1 MKDMRIFES
10 TYFTTS
16 QASDSGVPGHLIVES
31 RIECTAIS
39 GFTTDQS
46 ADFMRCLARAETVV
60 QEILEPERIY
70 ILKFGEA
77 VPRVHF
83 HVFPRTARLLRAYL
97 NHVADQAPYSG
108 ARIMDW
114 TWTHRKSVGFTEQ
127 EVQAF
132 VVEARARTSATH
144 RRKE

>member
-1 MKDMRIFES
+1 MKDKRIFES
-10 TYFTTS
+10 AYFTAS

-31 RIECTAIS
+31 RIECTEIS

-46 ADFMRCLARAETVV
+46 ADLMRCLAKAETVV

-77 VPRVHF
+77 VPQVHF
-83 HVFPRTARLLRAYL
+83 HVFPRTARLLQAYL
-97 NHVADQAPYSG
+97 EHVADQAPYSG

-114 TWTHRKSVGFTEQ
+114 IWTHKESVGFTEN

-132 VVEARARTSATH
+132 VDEARARTSATY
-144 RRKE
+144 RRKK